1 MPSPNSLRLAESE
14 TQMASRLRRLLSYL
28 VPLGAVLIM
37 VVGLW
42 PEGAP
47 LSDEVRVET
56 IASNIKCPAC
66 GGASVADAESGIAR
80 DFYDFIG
87 EQVAAGMSDGEIYEY
102 WAARFGR
109 QALLSPPTTGWGLSL
124 WVLPAAGLVVG
135 AMATAG
141 LRRRSRSEPVA
152 TIATAERET
161 VS

>member
-1 MPSPNSLRLAESE
+1 MG
-14 TQMASRLRRLLSYL
+14 RRVRKLLGSI
-28 VPLGAVLIM
+28 VPVGAVLIM

-42 PEGAP
+42 PEGVP
-47 LSDEVRVET
+47 LSDEARVEL

-87 EQVAAGMSDGEIYEY
+87 EQVAAGMTDGEIYEY

-109 QALLSPPTTGWGLSL
+109 QALLSPPVSGWGLSL
-124 WVLPAAGLVVG
+124 WILPAAGLVLG

-141 LRRRSRSEPVA
+141 LRRRNRTEPTTP
-152 TIATAERET
+152 TIAPAERET